1 MSASLFCFFLSPAQ
15 PGSPFACHW
24 NNAVFNQNVA
34 TMWPGRNRK
43 TDLGE
48 INRPTVTTHT
58 AGVAWPSGLR
68 RWFKAPV
75 SSEAWVRIPPLPR
88 LFFFCNPSFFTHYS
102 CYSRHHHRRSGQV
115 VRRRSRKPKITGS
128 NPVCAFFPLGSH

>member
-75 SSEAWVRIPPLPR
+75 SSEAWVRIPPLPD
-88 LFFFCNPSFFTHYS
+88 LFFVLFSIFKKKYDLVMKQKWAHVATYFTS
-102 CYSRHHHRRSGQV
+102 LVEKRREQGKHLMSIGAV
-115 VRRRSRKPKITGS
+115 AKW
-128 NPVCAFFPLGSH
+128 